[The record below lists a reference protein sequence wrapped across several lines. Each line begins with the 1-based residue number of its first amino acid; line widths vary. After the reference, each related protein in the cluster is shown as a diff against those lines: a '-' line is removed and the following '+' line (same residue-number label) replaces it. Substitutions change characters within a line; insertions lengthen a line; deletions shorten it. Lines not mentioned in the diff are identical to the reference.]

1 MDPNDVKIAVSHF
14 LELVVNGRGDE
25 RQNVADLVV
34 SLDMLAWM
42 QHVAESPSKSEVA
55 EPGAPESSSPNAPPP
70 APEREYEKM
79 RALVGEQFPSFGYYS
94 TPANPADQNGEAEI
108 ITGDAVADL
117 ANIACELY
125 EVAWR
130 FQNTDTDDALR
141 AFADGYRRSWRAHLR
156 TLQWYIERRRDDEE

>member
-1 MDPNDVKIAVSHF
+1 MDTNDVKIAVSHF

-25 RQNVADLVV
+25 EENIEALVTA
-34 SLDMLAWM
+34 LDMLAWM
-42 QHVAESPSKSEVA
+42 QHVVDVPATEKSEH
-55 EPGAPESSSPNAPPP
+55 E

-79 RALVGEQFPSFGYYS
+79 RALVGQQFPGFGYYS

-117 ANIACELY
+117 ADIACELF

-130 FQNTDTDDALR
+130 FQNTSESDALR
-141 AFADGYRRSWRAHLR
+141 AFAEGYRQNWRRNLR
-156 TLQWYIERRRDDEE
+156 TLQWYIERARR